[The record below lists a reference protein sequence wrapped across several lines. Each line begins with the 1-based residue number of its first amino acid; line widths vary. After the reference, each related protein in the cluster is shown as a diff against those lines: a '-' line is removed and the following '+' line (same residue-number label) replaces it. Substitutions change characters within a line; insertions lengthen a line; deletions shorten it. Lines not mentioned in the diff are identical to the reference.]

1 MEFKPLN
8 ERILVEP
15 LEQGDTTSGGLY
27 IPDKAKELPQQ
38 GIIRAVY
45 DGAEKVSLGNI
56 VLYEKFVGT
65 KFMMNDV
72 EYLVLKDD
80 DILGILTG
88 GGK

>member
-15 LEQGDTTSGGLY
+15 LEQGDTTSSGLY
-27 IPDKAKELPQQ
+27 IPDHAKGLPQQ

-45 DGAEKVSLGNI
+45 DGTEKVALGNI

-88 GGK
+88 GDK